1 MIEYTIKVQH
11 DEDEISVTILD
22 LDPETYEKDRDAII
36 GALKRAIFVVE
47 KNHNAMRFQ

>member
-36 GALKRAIFVVE
+36 GALFGFASLAVFVFMLL
-47 KNHNAMRFQ
+47 AY